1 MSTLHLPPL
10 KSLDPLLEQ
19 KEVAVATQVEAEAAV
34 DEAGADAYGERL
46 GETAVAAKEKVIEIL
61 GRPNRGTDKEQAA
74 PTFSLRGKQ
83 YL

>member
-1 MSTLHLPPL
+1 MFALAELRGAVGDHVAAYR
-10 KSLDPLLEQ
+10 LLT
-19 KEVAVATQVEAEAAV
+19 EVAMAEVA
-34 DEAGADAYGERL
+34 ADAYVDRL